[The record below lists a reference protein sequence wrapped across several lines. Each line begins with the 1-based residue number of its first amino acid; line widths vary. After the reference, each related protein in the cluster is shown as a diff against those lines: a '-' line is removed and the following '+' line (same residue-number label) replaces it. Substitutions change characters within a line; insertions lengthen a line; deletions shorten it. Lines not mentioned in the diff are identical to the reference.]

1 MLRRRTFAAVLLA
14 SPWLARAWAQESVEA
29 PLQVQRDDRLLELTY
44 AIKLE
49 LPPTLADAL
58 QRGVALHFVAEARV
72 RRYRWYWRNAVV
84 AEGERR
90 WRLSYQPLTRQ
101 YRVATSGGLSQ
112 SFDTL
117 TDALSVIRRASRWTL
132 ELREEPELG
141 ASYDL
146 EFSLRLDASQLPG
159 PVQIGLGTRAALEAR
174 ESRPLHPMELGLAS

>member
-1 MLRRRTFAAVLLA
+1 LLRRRSFAAALIA
-14 SPWLARAWAQESVEA
+14 SPWLARAWAQTDAET

-44 AIKLE
+44 ALKLD

-72 RRYRWYWRNAVV
+72 RRKRWYWRDAVV

-90 WRLSYQPLTRQ
+90 WRLSHQPLTRQ

-117 TDALSVIRRASRWTL
+117 TDALNVIRRASRWTL
-132 ELREEPELG
+132 DLREEPELG
-141 ASYDL
+141 QAYEI

-159 PVQIGLGTRAALEAR
+159 PVQIGLGTRAALEASETR
-174 ESRPLHPMELGLAS
+174 RLHPMELGLAS